1 MKTKLR
7 PYQQAT
13 IDWAVG
19 KADEKVDTRPLLAI
33 WADII
38 RRYRIERAGPGIG
51 WHLDGPTTITP
62 PDGAP
67 YRLWQFGPLFLVE
80 VTR

>member
-13 IDWAVG
+13 IDHA
-19 KADEKVDTRPLLAI
+19 VDTRPLLAI
-33 WADII
+33 WADSL

-51 WHLDGPTTITP
+51 WHMDGPTTITP

-67 YRLWQFGPLFLVE
+67 YRLWQFGPLFLIE
-80 VTR
+80 EQQK